1 MKKLLLAV
9 IVVTVALTL
18 CAPAFAGSAP
28 TKFTCV
34 GKIKAVDPTAGSVT
48 VRVTLASR
56 GVADYLGKDLTI
68 AVASDAKIYK
78 ARGRVL
84 VPITLGDLL
93 IGEKLRVSGAIDSSG
108 EAAAFVGQRLVMRH
122 VAAWHVT
129 HFSFRGPVT
138 AVDADAG
145 TLTARLN
152 RVSSVLR
159 RAYHRRL
166 AFDGRGQRPHLGH
179 GGRPAGPRDLGRRRG
194 RRPGHRPGY
203 LAAPGRVEVRLQ
215 DPLDD
220 RQACRRA
227 GARDSLTD
235 T

>member
-18 CAPAFAGSAP
+18 CAPAFADSAP
-28 TKFTCV
+28 AKFTCV
-34 GKIKAVDPTAGSVT
+34 GKIKAVDPTEGSVT

-56 GVADYLGKDLTI
+56 GVAAYLGKDLTI

-93 IGEKLRVSGAIDSSG
+93 LGEKLRVSGTIDNSG

-122 VAAWHVT
+122 VAAWHMM
-129 HFSFRGPVT
+129 HFSFRGRVT
-138 AVDADAG
+138 AVNADAG

-166 AFDGRGQRPHLGH
+166 AFEVVANARIWIMEDGLPVRATLADVVVGDRVTAQGTWRH
-179 GGRPAGPRDLGRRRG
+179 RAGSRSVFKIRWMIVRHADV
-194 RRPGHRPGY
+194 
-203 LAAPGRVEVRLQ
+203 AAPVT
-215 DPLDD
+215 P
-220 RQACRRA
+220 
-227 GARDSLTD
+227 
-235 T
+235 